1 MSTKSPRVGFLGAGQ
16 MAQAMAH
23 GFVARGGVPAAN
35 ILAADPY
42 PAARTRFEQEISG
55 AQTTN
60 DNQAVLDQSDVV
72 ILAVKPQMMAEAAQ
86 SLTKVPAKC
95 LLISIA
101 AGIPLKRLNSL
112 FSTERIIRV
121 MPNTPCLVGLSACA
135 FSANDG
141 FDPEDFALTQSLLES
156 TGMAFHVPEKLL
168 DAVTGLSGSGPAFVY
183 MMIEAMSDAGVR
195 QGLPRGVALQLA
207 AQTVKGAAEMVLAT
221 GQHPAALKDNVTSP
235 GGTTIAGVHELEKK
249 GFRGAVIDAISA
261 AAARSRE
268 LGQD

>member
-1 MSTKSPRVGFLGAGQ
+1 MSTNSPRIGFLGAGQ
-16 MAQAMAH
+16 MALAMAH

-35 ILAADPY
+35 ILAADPFEQ
-42 PAARTRFEQEISG
+42 ARTRFAKEISG
-55 AQTTN
+55 AKTTAS
-60 DNQAVLDQSDVV
+60 NQEVIDQSDVV
-72 ILAVKPQMMAEAAQ
+72 ILAVKPQMMADAAK
-86 SLTKVPAKC
+86 SLTKVPGSC

-101 AGIPLKRLNSL
+101 AGISLDKLNSL
-112 FSTERIIRV
+112 FSTKRIIRV

-135 FSANDG
+135 FSANEGISD
-141 FDPEDFALTQSLLES
+141 EDVTLTKTLLEA
-156 TGMAFHVPEKLL
+156 TGIAVQVPEKQL

-195 QGLPRGVALQLA
+195 QGLPRAVALQLA

-261 AAARSRE
+261 AAERSKE